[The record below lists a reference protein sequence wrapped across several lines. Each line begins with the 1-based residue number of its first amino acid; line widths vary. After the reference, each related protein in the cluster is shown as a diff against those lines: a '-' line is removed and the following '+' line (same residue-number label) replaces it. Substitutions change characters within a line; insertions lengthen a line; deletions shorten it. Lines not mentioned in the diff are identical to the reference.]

1 MQTRTRSGSRV
12 VIHDY
17 GIWGGARVVCVPPG
31 SMLWQARRLC
41 RVLWGVGNSSH
52 PEVVTSPHARPEAA
66 FACGVLPQPCFTKQA
81 VTTARASSPTC
92 LATSQASCGLTRA
105 AILCQ
110 IPCRDPRLRY
120 VAQCTRCLCTTEPY
134 ALCGASCGLFFSPT
148 GRERCQSL
156 RPSQQSHQKGS
167 ASLHSGF
174 ALGSRC
180 QSFSSLRLRTWL
192 SLSILFF
199 RRGKTAGVLSFS
211 VRNRSTQ
218 LLR

>member
-1 MQTRTRSGSRV
+1 MQTHARSRSRV

-52 PEVVTSPHARPEAA
+52 PEEVTSPHARPEAA

-81 VTTARASSPTC
+81 VTTGRASSPTC

-120 VAQCTRCLCTTEPY
+120 VAQCTRCLCTTR
-134 ALCGASCGLFFSPT
+134 ASCSAWCGLWAVS
-148 GRERCQSL
+148 
-156 RPSQQSHQKGS
+156 SHPEEVTS
-167 ASLHSGF
+167 ACTWEFNARL
-174 ALGSRC
+174 
-180 QSFSSLRLRTWL
+180 SS
-192 SLSILFF
+192 
-199 RRGKTAGVLSFS
+199 
-211 VRNRSTQ
+211 
-218 LLR
+218 